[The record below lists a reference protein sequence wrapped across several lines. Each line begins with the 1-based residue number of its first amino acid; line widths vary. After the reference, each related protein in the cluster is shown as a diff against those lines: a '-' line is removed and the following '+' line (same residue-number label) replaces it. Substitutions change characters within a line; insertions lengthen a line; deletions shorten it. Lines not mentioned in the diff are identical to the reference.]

1 MNIKGIHK
9 TSLID
14 YPGKICSILFT
25 GGCNLRCK
33 YCHNPDLA
41 CNNWNLKTLSN
52 EEALSFIRKRKELI
66 DGISISGGEPTLAK
80 NITDFISSIKEIS
93 LAVKIDTNGLNPD
106 VIEKL
111 LKRDLLDY
119 VAIDIKTSPEKY
131 EFLTNRKIDFP
142 HIKETVDIVRDSGV
156 DYELRTT
163 CIPHFVT
170 LEDFSSI
177 RREIGHVKKYY
188 LQQFVNEKTLDPSF
202 ACYQPYPPHVL
213 ISYREYVKTF
223 ADICEVRGI

>member
-41 CNNWNLKTLSN
+41 CNKNLTTLSN

-80 NITDFISSIKEIS
+80 NITDFISSVKDIS

-131 EFLTNRKIDFP
+131 EFLTNRKIDFS
-142 HIKETVDIVRDSGV
+142 HIKETVDLVRDSGV

-170 LEDFSSI
+170 LEDFWSI
-177 RREIGHVKKYY
+177 SREIGHVKQYY

-202 ACYQPYPPHVL
+202 ASYQPYPPQVL
-213 ISYREYVKTF
+213 ISFREYVKTF
-223 ADICEVRGI
+223 ADICELRGI

>member
-41 CNNWNLKTLSN
+41 CDSCNLKALSN
-52 EEALSFIRKRKELI
+52 TEALSFIKERSKLI

-80 NITDFISSIKEIS
+80 NITDFIKLIKEIP
-93 LAVKIDTNGLNPD
+93 LDVKIDTNGLNPG
-106 VIEKL
+106 VIEIL
-111 LKRDLLDY
+111 LRSELLDY

-131 EFLTNRKIDFP
+131 EFLTNRKIDFSR
-142 HIKETVDIVRDSGV
+142 IKQTVDIVRDSGV

-170 LEDFSSI
+170 LEDFASI
-177 RREIGHVKKYY
+177 KKEIGSVKKYY
-188 LQQFVNEKTLDPSF
+188 LQQFINEVTLDPSL
-202 ACYQPYPPHVL
+202 AHYKPYPPSVL
-213 ISYREYVKTF
+213 FSFQEYIKTF
-223 ADICEVRGI
+223 AEICEVRGI